1 MSARDDASEPRGVR
15 IVVSGVVDRET
26 AGTVADAVRQGLET
40 APRVEVDIRAVD
52 RWEDDSLRDLAA
64 CTLLGDGVEF
74 LVEGR
79 RSSRSR

>member
-1 MSARDDASEPRGVR
+1 MAADDPTEGRGLR

-26 AGTVADAVRQGLET
+26 AGTVADAVREGLES

-79 RSSRSR
+79 RSGRTR

>member
-1 MSARDDASEPRGVR
+1 MAAGAASDGPGVR
-15 IVVSGVVDRET
+15 IVVSGVVDREK
-26 AGTVADAVRQGLET
+26 AGTVADAVRHGLET

-64 CTLLGDGVEF
+64 CTCLGDGVEF

-79 RSSRSR
+79 RGGRTR